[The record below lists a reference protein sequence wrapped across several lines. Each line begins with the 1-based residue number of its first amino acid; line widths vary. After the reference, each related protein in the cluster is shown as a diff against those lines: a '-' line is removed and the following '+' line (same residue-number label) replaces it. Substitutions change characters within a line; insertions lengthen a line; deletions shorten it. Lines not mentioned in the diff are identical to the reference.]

1 MFLKKGDPEFDEY
14 HPENDDDPEVPK
26 DKKLVLEEQPKWNLL
41 KVILEEISNDSL
53 SLNHGEGAPVL
64 IMVAEKRTC
73 SQLKHYITAELE
85 GENHQPFLRRLA
97 KSYFKW
103 NKGMSRMQPTPAPAP
118 QPQPQMRFRGGAPPN
133 KRRRVRGGSANASVS
148 SGRQQPLSAVFKDD
162 VIHA

>member
-1 MFLKKGDPEFDEY
+1 M
-14 HPENDDDPEVPK
+14 
-26 DKKLVLEEQPKWNLL
+26 EEQPKWNLL
-41 KVILEEISNDSL
+41 KVILQEIANDSFT
-53 SLNHGEGAPVL
+53 LNNGEGAPVL

-73 SQLKHYITAELE
+73 SQLKHYITSELE
-85 GENHQPFLRRLA
+85 GESHQPFLRRLA

-133 KRRRVRGGSANASVS
+133 KRRRVRGGSANASVA
-148 SGRQQPLSAVFKDD
+148 GRQQPLSAVFKDD